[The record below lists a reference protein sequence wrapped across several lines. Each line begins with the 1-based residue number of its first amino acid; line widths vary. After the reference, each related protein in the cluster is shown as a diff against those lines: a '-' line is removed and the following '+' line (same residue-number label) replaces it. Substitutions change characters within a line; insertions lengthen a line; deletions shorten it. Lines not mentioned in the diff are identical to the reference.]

1 VGSLTSL
8 SASGSQAILFST
20 GIGNPAGHPISP
32 TIKVTGNPRTA
43 AHMAENI
50 DLDLSAVLEG
60 GMTYEEAADLLEAE
74 LVAVLS
80 GKPTSAELLGETEI
94 TVSRTGLNL

>member
-1 VGSLTSL
+1 
-8 SASGSQAILFST
+8 
-20 GIGNPAGHPISP
+20 
-32 TIKVTGNPRTA
+32 
-43 AHMAENI
+43 MAENI

-74 LVAVLS
+74 SVAVLS